1 MIEHTYFQDVDMPT
15 LVVGTH
21 VDPFELK
28 LIVYGKEV
36 YNVLDSPNLLCA

>member
-21 VDPFELK
+21 VDPFELNSSMENRFT
-28 LIVYGKEV
+28 I
-36 YNVLDSPNLLCA
+36 